1 MMDSTFAF
9 VGAPTSRIPRQN
21 MLDPW
26 KEIEEINQGDN
37 KLEKGTQSNVNSNKG
52 TTFLELCKLLGD
64 EC

>member
-1 MMDSTFAF
+1 MMDSMFAF
-9 VGAPTSRIPRQN
+9 LGALTSRIPRHN

-26 KEIEEINQGDN
+26 KGIEEITQKDT

-52 TTFLELCKLLGD
+52 TTFLELCKLMGD